1 MVPITRAWHIGDVAL
16 GILGAKREPS
26 LLNVARLIFAAVG
39 LAGNIVIEREQLK
52 RDVIEI
58 GGVMW
63 KRMP

>member
-1 MVPITRAWHIGDVAL
+1 MAYRGCCIGYI
-16 GILGAKREPS
+16 GCQKREPS